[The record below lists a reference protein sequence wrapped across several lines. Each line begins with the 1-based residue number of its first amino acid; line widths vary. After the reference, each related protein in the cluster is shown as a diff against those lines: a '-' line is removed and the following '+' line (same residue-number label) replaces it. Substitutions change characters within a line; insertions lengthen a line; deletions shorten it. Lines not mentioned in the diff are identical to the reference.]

1 MTTKTPPSHAAQEKE
16 AQLPP
21 TPLTIEGSAVLHQ
34 MFRIRWE
41 KWKGIDQSKQKQ
53 IIDETVNHFRFI
65 ERPGTEQSA
74 MFSLLGHKGDLM
86 IVHFRRSLDSLSDAE
101 LQLSALRFSDFLD
114 CTTSYLSVVEL
125 GLYEATVELYERL
138 FKQNIEPG
146 SDNWKVEVEK
156 TLSIKRE
163 ALETRIWPSIPER
176 RYLSFYP
183 MDKKR
188 GETTNWYKVPIKQR
202 QQMMRDHGL
211 IGRRYA
217 GKVNQIITGSVGF
230 DDWEWGV
237 DLFADDPLVFKNLV
251 YEMRFDEASAGYGLF
266 GSFYIG
272 LRFQAV
278 KLHRFLQ
285 GHMPEFPGK

>member
-1 MTTKTPPSHAAQEKE
+1 
-16 AQLPP
+16 
-21 TPLTIEGSAVLHQ
+21 
-34 MFRIRWE
+34 
-41 KWKGIDQSKQKQ
+41 
-53 IIDETVNHFRFI
+53 
-65 ERPGTEQSA
+65 
-74 MFSLLGHKGDLM
+74 
-86 IVHFRRSLDSLSDAE
+86 
-101 LQLSALRFSDFLD
+101 
-114 CTTSYLSVVEL
+114 
-125 GLYEATVELYERL
+125 
-138 FKQNIEPG
+138 
-146 SDNWKVEVEK
+146 
-156 TLSIKRE
+156 
-163 ALETRIWPSIPER
+163 
-176 RYLSFYP
+176 

-188 GETTNWYKVPIKQR
+188 GESTNWYKVPIKRR

-217 GKVNQIITGSVGF
+217 GRVNQIITGSVGF

-278 KLHRFLQ
+278 QLHRFLQ

>member
-156 TLSIKRE
+156 TLSIKR
-163 ALETRIWPSIPER
+163 
-176 RYLSFYP
+176 
-183 MDKKR
+183 KKVCR
-188 GETTNWYKVPIKQR
+188 
-202 QQMMRDHGL
+202 
-211 IGRRYA
+211 
-217 GKVNQIITGSVGF
+217 
-230 DDWEWGV
+230 
-237 DLFADDPLVFKNLV
+237 
-251 YEMRFDEASAGYGLF
+251 
-266 GSFYIG
+266 
-272 LRFQAV
+272 
-278 KLHRFLQ
+278 
-285 GHMPEFPGK
+285 